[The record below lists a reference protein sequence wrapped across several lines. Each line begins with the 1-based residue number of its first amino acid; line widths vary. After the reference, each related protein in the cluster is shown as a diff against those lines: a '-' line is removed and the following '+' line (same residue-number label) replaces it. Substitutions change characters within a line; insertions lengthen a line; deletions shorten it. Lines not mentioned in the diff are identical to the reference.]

1 MKRTILELGAVALA
15 LFVMLSALNYRSV
28 PSYDSEETTLI
39 CVINPGYY
47 YWDDIKNGLEQTE
60 EIYRRIQLF
69 ATDGSV

>member
-47 YWDDIKNGLEQTE
+47 YWDDMKEWSG
-60 EIYRRIQLF
+60 
-69 ATDGSV
+69 TDRGDIPQDSAVCN